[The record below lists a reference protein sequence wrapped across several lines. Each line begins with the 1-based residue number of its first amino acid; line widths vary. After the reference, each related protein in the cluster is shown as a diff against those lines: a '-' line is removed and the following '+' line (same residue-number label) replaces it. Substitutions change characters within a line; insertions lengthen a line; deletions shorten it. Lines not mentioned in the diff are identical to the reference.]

1 METTRQLP
9 QGLGRRFLI
18 VDDDESIA
26 LLLERL
32 LGSHGDH
39 ARAVTTGEQA
49 LVELEGGSW
58 DAMVADVRL
67 PGMTGLELTARARL
81 ARPRLPIVVM
91 TADVSVDVEGEARR
105 SGADAFMAK
114 PFSPRALK
122 ARVHQLASPG
132 QSQAS

>member
-1 METTRQLP
+1 METTRQMP
-9 QGLGRRFLI
+9 QRLGRRFLI

-26 LLLERL
+26 LLLKRL
-32 LGSHGDH
+32 LGGHGDL

-49 LVELEGGSW
+49 LTELEEGSW

-81 ARPRLPIVVM
+81 ARPDLPIVVM
-91 TADVSVDVEGEARR
+91 TADVTMDVEGEARR

-122 ARVHQLASPG
+122 ARVHQLASPDE
-132 QSQAS
+132 SQAS

>member
-9 QGLGRRFLI
+9 RGLGRRFLI

-49 LVELEGGSW
+49 LAELEEGSW

-81 ARPRLPIVVM
+81 ARPHLPIVVM
-91 TADVSVDVEGEARR
+91 TADLSMDVEGEARR

-122 ARVHQLASPG
+122 TRVHQLASPDE
-132 QSQAS
+132 SQAS